1 MWSTEVARRL
11 GFLAG
16 LVTFAALLALAGAAA
31 SGRAS
36 SSGQEVGQMMN
47 CPLSGKWAISTWSGQ
62 DAVPADQALAT
73 CAEGA
78 VDAAYWL
85 DPQTQQWLRHF
96 RGRPEISSLTSLD
109 NMDGVITLGSSLVG
123 TPTPTLTPTLWVIVD
138 QPVEGVAVD
147 VQTTVS
153 GRSGGLQ
160 PGKPPY
166 VYVFVRPLPGQPG
179 YWWAQ
184 NPVELQPEGA
194 WTNTSYIGQPA
205 DPAGTPFKL
214 CAVISDRLFQPNDQL
229 TDDEFGEL
237 EQGPS
242 FCIGVER
249 ASVS

>member
-1 MWSTEVARRL
+1 MSMSSTKVPRRL
-11 GFLAG
+11 GFLVG
-16 LVTFAALLALAGAAA
+16 VVTFGVLLALAGAAA
-31 SGRAS
+31 SDWGS
-36 SSGQEVGQMMN
+36 SSGQEMGQMMN

-73 CAEGA
+73 CGEGA

-96 RGRPEISSLTSLD
+96 RSRPEISSLTSLD
-109 NMDGVITLGSSLVG
+109 NMQAVITLGSSLAG
-123 TPTPTLTPTLWVIVD
+123 TPTPTSTPTLWVTVD
-138 QPVEGVAVD
+138 QPVEGATVD

-153 GRSGGLQ
+153 GRSSGLQ

-166 VYVFVRPLPGQPG
+166 IYVFVRPLPGQPG

-184 NPVELQPEGA
+184 NPVALQPDGT
-194 WTNTSYIGQPA
+194 WTNTSYIGLPT

-214 CAVISDRLFQPNDQL
+214 CAVISDRLFQPNHQL

-242 FCIGVER
+242 FCVTLQR
-249 ASVS
+249 R